1 MPGVRRQERGFRA
14 RLDYHPDML
23 TFHAFGDWTPGQVRV
38 RWVTS
43 GRRIVPEVEQLIE
56 QAWHRALQR
65 PGVKLFDGPMCRME
79 RWHADD
85 GMLELDLSVTGYKAF
100 MGTNMS
106 HPELAERFGRDV
118 MANPVG
124 VSPAL
129 ETADGYL
136 LLGRRNETLA
146 YYPNRTHPF
155 AGALEPRDNGDLFA
169 AVRRELNEELALGE
183 ADVLDV
189 RCTGIAEDRAL
200 RQPELLFRVRTN
212 RTRGQI
218 EAQVHAEEH
227 GGSVAIRAEPRAV
240 AQAIHDPAFTPVAV
254 ASLLLW
260 GRIHFGQE
268 WFLESLDRRSSA

>member
-1 MPGVRRQERGFRA
+1 
-14 RLDYHPDML
+14 ML
-23 TFHAFGDWTPGQVRV
+23 TFHAIGDWPPDRV
-38 RWVTS
+38 RARWVPS
-43 GRRIVPEVEQLIE
+43 GRRTPPEVERLVE
-56 QAWHRALQR
+56 KAWERALRR

-79 RWHADD
+79 RWHAAD
-85 GMLELDLSVTGYKAF
+85 GTLELDLSVTGYKAF
-100 MGTNMS
+100 LGTNMS

-169 AVRRELNEELALGE
+169 AVRRELAEELALGD

-200 RQPELLFRVRTN
+200 RQPELLFRVSTS

-218 EAQVHAEEH
+218 AAQVHAEEH
-227 GGSVAIRAEPRAV
+227 GGSLAIPADPRAV
-240 AQAIHDPAFTPVAV
+240 AEAIHDPAFTPVAV

-260 GRIHFGQE
+260 GRIRFGLE
-268 WFLESLDRRSSA
+268 WFGESARGMGEAR

>member
-1 MPGVRRQERGFRA
+1 
-14 RLDYHPDML
+14 ML
-23 TFHAFGDWTPGQVRV
+23 TFHAFGDWTPNQVRV
-38 RWVTS
+38 RSVAS
-43 GRRIVPEVEQLIE
+43 GRRIVPEVEQLIDE
-56 QAWHRALQR
+56 AWLRALQR

-79 RWHADD
+79 RWRATDEA
-85 GMLELDLSVTGYKAF
+85 LELDLSVTGYKAF

-155 AGALEPRDNGDLFA
+155 AGALEPRDGGDLFA
-169 AVRRELNEELALGE
+169 AVRRELAEELALGD
-183 ADVLDV
+183 ADVMDV
-189 RCTGIAEDRAL
+189 RCTGVAEDRAL
-200 RQPELLFRVRTN
+200 RQPELLFRVQTN
-212 RTRGQI
+212 RTRGEI
-218 EAQVHAEEH
+218 ESQVHAEEH
-227 GGSVAIRAEPRAV
+227 RGSVAIPTNASAI
-240 AQAIHDPAFTPVAV
+240 AQAIRDPAFTPVAV

-260 GRIHFGQE
+260 GRIRFGPD
-268 WFLESLDRRSSA
+268 WFRESGRGLVEGWG